1 MRNKTMSHDIQ
12 TLELT
17 KEQAQTKIDRMK
29 RLERLTKN
37 RDWKVLIDD
46 ELFGE
51 YAKQLVLLKSDPALR
66 EDADQKDLE
75 LEIQMVGR
83 FRLFLQSVFQEGR
96 MAEKSVADADAMLD
110 ELRAEGAD
118 E

>member
-1 MRNKTMSHDIQ
+1 MSHDIQ

-17 KEQAQTKIDRMK
+17 KEQAQKKIERMT

-37 RDWKVLIDD
+37 RDWKALIDD
-46 ELFGE
+46 ELFNE

-66 EDADQKDLE
+66 EEADQADLE

-83 FRLFLQSVFQEGR
+83 FRLFLQSIFQEGR
-96 MAEKSVADADAMLD
+96 MAEKSIKDADAMIED
-110 ELRAEGAD
+110 LRAEGAD